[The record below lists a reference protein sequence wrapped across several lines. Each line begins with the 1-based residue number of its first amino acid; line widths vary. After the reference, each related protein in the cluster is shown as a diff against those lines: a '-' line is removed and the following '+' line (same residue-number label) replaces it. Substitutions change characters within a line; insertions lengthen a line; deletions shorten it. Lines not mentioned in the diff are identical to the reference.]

1 MANYPRELNS
11 LCISLNNKYRS
22 HIEIVALIL
31 DALRF
36 NESGRYSLMKNTS
49 VNYSQLNK
57 YLKFLSKVGFIETII
72 RGNNVFYRTN
82 ESGIA
87 YLRQYSILRD
97 MLVGVCPGNRPVGMA
112 VQRLSPPF
120 VTQFKAR

>member
-1 MANYPRELNS
+1 
-11 LCISLNNKYRS
+11 
-22 HIEIVALIL
+22 
-31 DALRF
+31 
-36 NESGRYSLMKNTS
+36 MKNTS

>member
-11 LCISLNNKYRS
+11 LCISLNSKYRS

-49 VNYSQLNK
+49 VNYSQLKK
-57 YLKFLSKVGFIETII
+57 YLKFLSKVGFIETSI
-72 RGNNVFYRTN
+72 RGSSVFYRTSD
-82 ESGIA
+82 SGIA
-87 YLRQYSILRD
+87 YLRQYCILRD
-97 MLVGVCPGNRPVGMA
+97 MLVGVCPGNRQVGMA

-120 VTQFKAR
+120 VTHLKAR